1 MNRVAILLLL
11 LLSGQVIAHQPVMDM
26 APRWDEGYGFQT
38 RVEHFNSVTTT
49 WLEGVYT
56 WDKSVRATFKLPYR
70 EGAWGDLILGLPLK
84 KYKNEAN
91 RTSNWSFTP
100 SVQIPTSSDQNEWD
114 LGLSFSYSAEN
125 QRVYQLFDL
134 YIWEDRVGFDM
145 NIGIA
150 DRLGQGQG
158 FFWLW
163 DVSALTTDSQGDRI
177 QTGPVAVYFKKN
189 LMVRAEYKALVYE
202 RDSQWSGGYFSL
214 GLGLVF

>member
-11 LLSGQVIAHQPVMDM
+11 LLSGRAIAHQPVMDM
-26 APRWDEGYGFQT
+26 TPRWDAGYGFQT

-70 EGAWGDLILGLPLK
+70 DGAMGDLILGLPLK
-84 KYKNEAN
+84 KYKNEPN

-100 SVQIPTSSDQNEWD
+100 SVQIPTSSDRSDWE
-114 LGLSFSYSAEN
+114 LGLSFSYSAET
-125 QRVYQLFDL
+125 QRAYQLFDL
-134 YIWEDRVGFDM
+134 YVWEDRVGFDM

-150 DRLGQGQG
+150 DRRGQGHG

>member
-70 EGAWGDLILGLPLK
+70 EGAWGDLILSLPLK